1 MCVEKMLNELDLVVL
16 LDDLPDLKL
25 RKGDV
30 GTVVMR
36 HENGTGF
43 EVEFS
48 TFSGVSVAVATLP
61 ASAVRAVGRREIAHA
76 REVA

>member
-1 MCVEKMLNELDLVVL
+1 MINEMDLVVL
-16 LDDLPDLKL
+16 LEDLPDLKL

-30 GTVVMR
+30 GTVVMS

-48 TFSGVSVAVATLP
+48 TFGGVSVAVATLP
-61 ASAVRAVGRREIAHA
+61 ASAIRAVGRLEIAHV